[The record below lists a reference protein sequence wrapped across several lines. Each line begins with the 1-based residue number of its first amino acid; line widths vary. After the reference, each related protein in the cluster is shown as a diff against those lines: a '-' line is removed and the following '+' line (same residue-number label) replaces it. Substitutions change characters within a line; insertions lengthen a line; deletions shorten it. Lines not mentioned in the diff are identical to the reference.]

1 MEIFHYH
8 TSRAIAGH
16 IRNIIEGIVN
26 ANHLYLA
33 DLKLEPPKSGPQ
45 FGTDI
50 LRKFKE
56 LIYRCR
62 IVSLDNQESL
72 DKYRGLT
79 DIVDKLVDNIYRN
92 TKWDMEELK
101 KTYIPRILGTQ
112 MDKDVQ
118 GMLINLDLAILRF
131 HEIKVPKEQGV
142 TPWIQI
148 SHENQLEV
156 LIEIYE
162 LASTIEKELS
172 KPEYIK

>member
-1 MEIFHYH
+1 MIKWLLDSNEYRRWKSVHYH

-50 LRKFKE
+50 LRKFKD

-62 IVSLDNQESL
+62 IVSLDNKKSL

-79 DIVDKLVDNIYRN
+79 DIVVKLVDNIYQN
-92 TKWDMEELK
+92 TKWDMEELQK
-101 KTYIPRILGTQ
+101 NLIPRILWTPL
-112 MDKDVQ
+112 DEDVQ
-118 GMLINLDLAILRF
+118 GKLTNLDL
-131 HEIKVPKEQGV
+131 V
-142 TPWIQI
+142 TLTPRIR
-148 SHENQLEV
+148 
-156 LIEIYE
+156 
-162 LASTIEKELS
+162 A
-172 KPEYIK
+172 